1 MTLPRLETPLRR
13 SAVGSYQEGVSRMLT
28 PLNDDEAERREARR
42 RTLLQQQNRPSTL
55 ESIEDNETIRNC
67 LEIYNGNKL
76 SKDNAWNLMLIDSLA
91 NLLDHHHKRMS
102 NFKMAGS
109 SLEASSKVYGLRVD
123 SIYLDAM
130 RISAGLSARTLTDKQ
145 LNAAEDDDGLQGEQA
160 TGERQDSAQQA
171 AKEAAPKPKRQK
183 KPISTV
189 TKNRDTLNSRL
200 DTAPLQDP
208 VFGKLNS
215 TVGSINASNR
225 LMHNILP
232 SFDSELRLR
241 TTYNFWN
248 SEESTVEV
256 QDHTTLNADMEQW
269 PAESLINTNLMR
281 KLLPHAERS
290 NLRPLHTGYI
300 ITSAPNPKAAN
311 EKATEA
317 VQDEDHDEGLD
328 NADDMCVNEISM
340 AFDINAE
347 CEPMPDF
354 DGPPPLVLEVDS
366 NEMEELT
373 TEEQT
378 VINNCRRLHK
388 QTEFIEDLRP
398 VDGNSKLEYSYR
410 PMDQI
415 SQFWAGPSHWKFKR
429 TRPRST
435 FSQTNGQVDTQP
447 IRSQRPKKS
456 ALLSA
461 NRKAKAV
468 DYGNVTEN
476 FFQQLDTTIRQRR
489 VNFQKKWDPRKLILP
504 TKFDLEPD
512 LFFKYDSAPS
522 IKLSKCVGEPDS
534 DEGGDLGID
543 MDADMHHDDDNDQG
557 LFNNEHFTDAV
568 PANVSVI
575 AAIAAEQ
582 AGEASIMD
590 VDAGEMGLAQMNATC
605 NNTVFEI
612 GTEFEGAPSQVAKV
626 IVPFAKRAKVIDM
639 KNLKKSCNSLIQK
652 QLLNAVPEETIPS
665 HPKKKNEHYS
675 KGVASFQQVYDK
687 LPNLLTT
694 KMADSLSPSVAFY
707 AVLHLANDLK
717 LRLIP
722 QENLEDF
729 QIRQVVD

>member
-1 MTLPRLETPLRR
+1 MTLPHLETPIRR
-13 SAVGSYQEGVSRMLT
+13 SAVGSYHEGVSRMLT

-42 RTLLQQQNRPSTL
+42 RTLLQQQQRKSTL

-76 SKDNAWNLMLIDSLA
+76 SKDNAWNLTLIDSLA
-91 NLLDHHHKRMS
+91 NLLEHHHKRMS

-145 LNAAEDDDGLQGEQA
+145 LNAAEDDDGPQADQAAGEGQNPAEQA
-160 TGERQDSAQQA
+160 QEKA
-171 AKEAAPKPKRQK
+171 AAKPKRQK
-183 KPISTV
+183 KPMSTV
-189 TKNRDTLNSRL
+189 TKNKDTLNSRL

-232 SFDSELRLR
+232 SLDSELRLR
-241 TTYNFWN
+241 TTYSFWN
-248 SEESTVEV
+248 SEESNEEV

-269 PAESLINTNLMR
+269 PAESLMGTTFMR

-300 ITSAPNPKAAN
+300 ITSAPNPKASNDKPA
-311 EKATEA
+311 EPM
-317 VQDEDHDEGLD
+317 QDEDQHDEGLD

-347 CEPMPDF
+347 CEPMPDL
-354 DGPPPLVLEVDS
+354 DGPPLVLEVDH
-366 NEMEELT
+366 NELDELT
-373 TEEQT
+373 TEEQM
-378 VINNCRRLHK
+378 VLKNCRRLRK
-388 QTEFIEDLRP
+388 QTEFLEDLRP
-398 VDGNSKLEYSYR
+398 VDGKSKLEYSYR
-410 PMDQI
+410 PMEQI

-429 TRPRST
+429 TRPRTT
-435 FSQTNGQVDTQP
+435 FSQTNGPADTQP

-456 ALLSA
+456 HLTA
-461 NRKAKAV
+461 NRRAKAV
-468 DYGNVTEN
+468 AYGNVTEN

-504 TKFDLEPD
+504 TKFNLDPD

-522 IKLSKCVGEPDS
+522 IKLSKRVGEPES

-543 MDADMHHDDDNDQG
+543 MDADMHHDDDNDQD

-582 AGEASIMD
+582 AADGKMD
-590 VDAGEMGLAQMNATC
+590 VDAGEMGLTQMNATC

-612 GTEFEGAPSQVAKV
+612 GTEFEGAPSQVTKV

-675 KGVASFQQVYDK
+675 KGVASFQEVYQK

-722 QENLEDF
+722 QQDLEDF
-729 QIRQVVD
+729 QIRQVLD

>member
-1 MTLPRLETPLRR
+1 MTLPRLDTPLRR
-13 SAVGSYQEGVSRMLT
+13 SAVGSYHEGMSRMMT
-28 PLNDDEAERREARR
+28 PQNDDEAERREARR
-42 RTLLQQQNRPSTL
+42 RTLLQQHRQSTL

-76 SKDNAWNLMLIDSLA
+76 SKDNAWSLTLIDSLA

-102 NFKMAGS
+102 NFKIAGS

-145 LNAAEDDDGLQGEQA
+145 INAAEDDDGPQGEQA
-160 TGERQDSAQQA
+160 AGGGQDAGELAQNQA
-171 AKEAAPKPKRQK
+171 PTKPKRQK
-183 KPISTV
+183 KNVSTV
-189 TKNRDTLNSRL
+189 TKNKDTLNSRL

-232 SFDSELRLR
+232 SLDSELRLR
-241 TTYNFWN
+241 TTYRFWD
-248 SEESTVEV
+248 SEACAEEI
-256 QDHTTLNADMEQW
+256 QDHTTLNADKEQW
-269 PAESLINTNLMR
+269 PAESLVSCAWLR
-281 KLLPHAERS
+281 KLLPQAERL

-300 ITSAPNPKAAN
+300 ITSAPNPKASSD
-311 EKATEA
+311 KPTEST
-317 VQDEDHDEGLD
+317 QDDDEGLD

-347 CEPMPDF
+347 CEPMPDL

-366 NEMEELT
+366 NELEELT

-378 VINNCRRLHK
+378 VINNCRRLRK
-388 QTEFIEDLRP
+388 QTEFINDLRP
-398 VDGNSKLEYSYR
+398 IDGSSKLEYSYR
-410 PMDQI
+410 PMEQI

-435 FSQTNGQVDTQP
+435 FSQTNGQADTQP
-447 IRSQRPKKS
+447 VRNPRSKKS
-456 ALLSA
+456 THLNA
-461 NRKAKAV
+461 NRRAKAV
-468 DYGNVTEN
+468 AYGKVTEN
-476 FFQQLDTTIRQRR
+476 AFQPLDTTIRQRR
-489 VNFQKKWDPRKLILP
+489 VNFQKKWDSRKLVLP
-504 TKFDLEPD
+504 TKFNLDPD
-512 LFFKYDSAPS
+512 YFFKYESAPS
-522 IKLSKCVGEPDS
+522 IKLSQRAGQPDS

-543 MDADMHHDDDNDQG
+543 MGADIHHDEDNDQD

-568 PANVSVI
+568 PASVSVI

-582 AGEASIMD
+582 GAEGMMD
-590 VDAGEMGLAQMNATC
+590 VDAGEIGLTQMNATC

-612 GTEFEGAPSQVAKV
+612 GTEFEGAPSQVTKV

-652 QLLNAVPEETIPS
+652 QLLTDVNEETIPA
-665 HPKKKNEHYS
+665 HPTKKDEHYA
-675 KGVASFQQVYDK
+675 KGVASFHEVYNK

-694 KMADSLSPSVAFY
+694 KMSDSLSPSVAFY
-707 AVLHLANDLK
+707 AVLHLANDQK
-717 LRLIP
+717 LRLIQ
-722 QENLEDF
+722 QEDLDDF
-729 QIRQVVD
+729 HIRQILE

>member
-1 MTLPRLETPLRR
+1 MTLPRLDTPLRR
-13 SAVGSYQEGVSRMLT
+13 SAVGSYHEGMSRMMT
-28 PLNDDEAERREARR
+28 PQNDDEAERREARR
-42 RTLLQQQNRPSTL
+42 RTLLQQHRQSTL

-76 SKDNAWNLMLIDSLA
+76 SKDNAWSLTLIDSLA

-102 NFKMAGS
+102 NFKIAGS

-145 LNAAEDDDGLQGEQA
+145 INAAEDDDGPQGEQA
-160 TGERQDSAQQA
+160 AGGGQDGGEQAQNQA
-171 AKEAAPKPKRQK
+171 PSKPKRQK
-183 KPISTV
+183 KNVSTV
-189 TKNRDTLNSRL
+189 TKNKDTLNSRL

-232 SFDSELRLR
+232 SLDSELRLR
-241 TTYNFWN
+241 TTYRFWD
-248 SEESTVEV
+248 SEACAEEI

-269 PAESLINTNLMR
+269 PAESLVSCAWLR
-281 KLLPHAERS
+281 KLLPHAERL

-300 ITSAPNPKAAN
+300 ITSTPNPKASSDKPA
-311 EKATEA
+311 EST
-317 VQDEDHDEGLD
+317 QDDDEGLD

-347 CEPMPDF
+347 CEPMPDL

-366 NEMEELT
+366 NELEELT

-378 VINNCRRLHK
+378 VINNCRRLRK
-388 QTEFIEDLRP
+388 QTEFINDLRP
-398 VDGNSKLEYSYR
+398 VDGSSKLEYSYR
-410 PMDQI
+410 PMEQI

-435 FSQTNGQVDTQP
+435 FSQTNGQADTQP
-447 IRSQRPKKS
+447 VRHPRPKKS
-456 ALLSA
+456 THLNA
-461 NRKAKAV
+461 NRRAKAV
-468 DYGNVTEN
+468 AYGKVTEN
-476 FFQQLDTTIRQRR
+476 AFQPLDTTIRQRR
-489 VNFQKKWDPRKLILP
+489 VNFQKKWDSRKLVLP
-504 TKFDLEPD
+504 TKFNLDPD
-512 LFFKYDSAPS
+512 YFFKYESAPS
-522 IKLSKCVGEPDS
+522 IKLSQRAGQPDS

-543 MDADMHHDDDNDQG
+543 MGADIHHDEDNDQE

-582 AGEASIMD
+582 GAEGMME
-590 VDAGEMGLAQMNATC
+590 VDAGEMGLNQMNATC

-652 QLLNAVPEETIPS
+652 HMLTDVDEETIPV
-665 HPKKKNEHYS
+665 HPTKKDEHYA
-675 KGVASFQQVYDK
+675 KGVASFHEVYRK

-694 KMADSLSPSVAFY
+694 KMSDSLSPSVAFY
-707 AVLHLANDLK
+707 AVLHLANDQK
-717 LRLIP
+717 LRLIQ
-722 QENLEDF
+722 QEDLEDF
-729 QIRQVVD
+729 HIRQIVE

>member
-1 MTLPRLETPLRR
+1 
-13 SAVGSYQEGVSRMLT
+13 
-28 PLNDDEAERREARR
+28 
-42 RTLLQQQNRPSTL
+42 
-55 ESIEDNETIRNC
+55 
-67 LEIYNGNKL
+67 
-76 SKDNAWNLMLIDSLA
+76 
-91 NLLDHHHKRMS
+91 
-102 NFKMAGS
+102 MAGS

-145 LNAAEDDDGLQGEQA
+145 LNAAEDDDGPQADQAAGEGQDPAEQA
-160 TGERQDSAQQA
+160 QEKTA
-171 AKEAAPKPKRQK
+171 AKPKRQK
-183 KPISTV
+183 KPMSTV
-189 TKNRDTLNSRL
+189 TKNKDTLNSRL

-232 SFDSELRLR
+232 SLDSELRLR
-241 TTYNFWN
+241 TTYSFWN
-248 SEESTVEV
+248 SEESNEEV

-269 PAESLINTNLMR
+269 PAESLMGTTFMR

-300 ITSAPNPKAAN
+300 ITSAPNPKASNDKPA
-311 EKATEA
+311 EPM
-317 VQDEDHDEGLD
+317 QDEDQHDEGLD

-347 CEPMPDF
+347 CEPMPDL
-354 DGPPPLVLEVDS
+354 DGPPLVLEVDH
-366 NEMEELT
+366 NELDELT
-373 TEEQT
+373 TEEQM
-378 VINNCRRLHK
+378 VLKNCRRLRK
-388 QTEFIEDLRP
+388 QTEFLEDLRP
-398 VDGNSKLEYSYR
+398 VDGKSKLEYSYR
-410 PMDQI
+410 PMEQI

-429 TRPRST
+429 TRPRTT
-435 FSQTNGQVDTQP
+435 FSQTNGPADTQP

-456 ALLSA
+456 HLTA
-461 NRKAKAV
+461 NRRAKAV
-468 DYGNVTEN
+468 AYGNVTEN

-504 TKFDLEPD
+504 TKFNLDPD

-522 IKLSKCVGEPDS
+522 IKLSKRVGEPES

-543 MDADMHHDDDNDQG
+543 MDADMHHDDDNDQD

-582 AGEASIMD
+582 AADGKMD
-590 VDAGEMGLAQMNATC
+590 VDAGEMGLTQMNATC

-612 GTEFEGAPSQVAKV
+612 GTEFEGAPSQVS
-626 IVPFAKRAKVIDM
+626 IRTM
-639 KNLKKSCNSLIQK
+639 KI
-652 QLLNAVPEETIPS
+652 
-665 HPKKKNEHYS
+665 
-675 KGVASFQQVYDK
+675 
-687 LPNLLTT
+687 
-694 KMADSLSPSVAFY
+694 
-707 AVLHLANDLK
+707 LK
-717 LRLIP
+717 LVPYLCNIFYFRLP
-722 QENLEDF
+722 KLSFRSRSEL
-729 QIRQVVD
+729 R

>member
-1 MTLPRLETPLRR
+1 LDVENANVQKLRR

-42 RTLLQQQNRPSTL
+42 RTLLQQHRQSTL

-76 SKDNAWNLMLIDSLA
+76 SKDNAWNLTLIDSLA
-91 NLLDHHHKRMS
+91 NLLEHHHKRMS

-145 LNAAEDDDGLQGEQA
+145 LNAAEDDDGPQAEQA
-160 TGERQDSAQQA
+160 AGEGQDPAQQTQ
-171 AKEAAPKPKRQK
+171 KEAAPKPKRQK
-183 KPISTV
+183 KPMSTV
-189 TKNRDTLNSRL
+189 TKNKDTLNARL

-232 SFDSELRLR
+232 SLDSELRLR
-241 TTYNFWN
+241 TTYKFWD
-248 SEESTVEV
+248 SEESTEEV
-256 QDHTTLNADMEQW
+256 QDHTTLTADLEQW
-269 PAESLINTNLMR
+269 PAESLISTTFMR

-290 NLRPLHTGYI
+290 NLRPLHTGYV
-300 ITSAPNPKAAN
+300 ITSAPNPKASNDKPA
-311 EKATEA
+311 EPM
-317 VQDEDHDEGLD
+317 QDEDQHDEGVD

-347 CEPMPDF
+347 CEPMPDL

-366 NEMEELT
+366 NELEELT
-373 TEEQT
+373 TEEQM
-378 VINNCRRLHK
+378 VLKNCRRLRK
-388 QTEFIEDLRP
+388 QTEFLEDLRP

-410 PMDQI
+410 PMEQI

-435 FSQTNGQVDTQP
+435 FSQTNGPGDTQP
-447 IRSQRPKKS
+447 VRSQRPKKS
-456 ALLSA
+456 AVLTA
-461 NRKAKAV
+461 NRRAKAV
-468 DYGNVTEN
+468 AYGNVTEN
-476 FFQQLDTTIRQRR
+476 FFQQLDTSIRQRR
-489 VNFQKKWDPRKLILP
+489 VNFQKKWDPRKLVLP
-504 TKFDLEPD
+504 TKFNLDPD
-512 LFFKYDSAPS
+512 LFFKYDSAPG
-522 IKLSKCVGEPDS
+522 IKLSKRAGEPDS
-534 DEGGDLGID
+534 DEGEDLAID
-543 MDADMHHDDDNDQG
+543 MDADIHHDDDNDQD

-575 AAIAAEQ
+575 AATAAEQ
-582 AGEASIMD
+582 GADGLMD
-590 VDAGEMGLAQMNATC
+590 EDAALMGLTQMNATC

-652 QLLNAVPEETIPS
+652 QLLNAVPEESILS
-665 HPKKKNEHYS
+665 HPQKKNEHYS
-675 KGVASFQQVYDK
+675 KGVASFKEVYRN

-729 QIRQVVD
+729 QIRQVLD